1 MADKK
6 KNELKEKL
14 FYKPGNGYDN
24 LSASEEKK
32 MNEYCEAYKDFLDH
46 GKTERLCVDYC
57 IELASKRGFKEYKSG
72 MKIKA
77 GDKVYF
83 NNRGKAIMLA
93 VIGSEKLSKGINLTA
108 AHTDAPRLDLKP
120 SPLFEDGEMA
130 YLRTHHYGG
139 VRKYQWLARPLE
151 LHGVVILK
159 NGKSVAVNVG
169 ADKGDPQFIIEDLL
183 PHLKK
188 ATDNEP
194 LNSAVPSEVLK
205 VLVGSRPIGEKED
218 SERVKMGVM
227 KLLNEKY
234 GMTEED
240 FISAELEIVPAG
252 KATDIGFDRSLIAA
266 YGHDD
271 RVCAYAEMAGLF
283 DAKNIKKT
291 GVCIFADKEEIG
303 SVGVTGMISEA
314 FEWFIGDLCKS
325 QNVDIR
331 DCFANSF
338 CVSADVTAA
347 YDPNYAEVFEVQ
359 NDSKINHGVAFCK
372 YTGHGGKS
380 GASDASAEV
389 VGKLRKLMNDNGVVW
404 QMTQMGKNEQGG
416 GGTVALDLANRNI
429 DTIDA
434 GVPVLSMHAPIETVS
449 KFDCYM
455 TYKCMKTVF
464 ENA

>member
-1 MADKK
+1 MAEKK
-6 KNELKEKL
+6 SLKDTL
-14 FYKPGNGYDN
+14 FYESPNGFDK

-32 MNEYCEAYKDFLDH
+32 MNAYCEGYKEFLDN

-57 IELASKRGFKEYKSG
+57 IKLAKEKGFKEYKAG
-72 MKIKA
+72 MKLKA

-93 VIGSEKLSKGINLTA
+93 VIGTESLAKGINLTA

-120 SPLFEDGEMA
+120 NPLYEEGEMA

-139 VRKYQWLARPLE
+139 IRKYQWLARTLE
-151 LHGVVILK
+151 LYGVVILK
-159 NGKSVAVNVG
+159 NGKTVNVNIG
-169 ADKGDPQFIIEDLL
+169 ADEGDPQFIIEDLL
-183 PHLKK
+183 PHLDK
-188 ATDNEP
+188 ASDKLP
-194 LNSAVPSEVLK
+194 LDQAVPSEILRL
-205 VLVGSRPIGEKED
+205 LVGSKPIGNADEKD
-218 SERVKMGVM
+218 RVKLAIM
-227 KLLNEKY
+227 KILNEKY

-240 FISAELEIVPAG
+240 FISAELEVVPAG
-252 KATDIGFDRSLIAA
+252 KARDIGFDRSLIAA

-314 FEWFIGDLCKS
+314 FEWFVGDLCKG
-325 QNVDIR
+325 QKVDLR

-347 YDPNYAEVFEVQ
+347 YDPNYAEAFETQ
-359 NDSKINHGVAFCK
+359 NDAKINHGVAFCK
-372 YTGHGGKS
+372 YTGHKGKA

-389 VGKLRKLMNDNGVVW
+389 VGKLRKLMNDGGVIW
-404 QMTQMGKNEQGG
+404 QMCQMGKNEQGG

-434 GVPVLSMHAPIETVS
+434 GVPVLSMHAPYETVS
-449 KFDCYM
+449 KLDCYM

-464 ENA
+464 EKA

>member
-1 MADKK
+1 MTEV

-14 FYKPGNGYDN
+14 VYKPGNGFDK
-24 LSASEEKK
+24 LSNEEEQK
-32 MNEYCEAYKDFLDH
+32 MNEYCEAYKDFLDN

-57 IELASKRGFKEYKSG
+57 IKLAEEKGFKEYKAG
-72 MKIKA
+72 MKLHA

-93 VIGSEKLSKGINLTA
+93 VIGTLSLAEGINLTA

-120 SPLFEDGEMA
+120 SPLYEDGEMA
-130 YLRTHHYGG
+130 YLKTHHYGG
-139 VRKYQWLARPLE
+139 IRKYQWLARPLE
-151 LHGVVILK
+151 LHGVVMLAD
-159 NGKSVAVNVG
+159 GTSVKVNIG
-169 ADKGDPQFIIEDLL
+169 ADEDDPQFIIEDLL
-183 PHLKK
+183 PHLGK
-188 ATDNEP
+188 ASDKEP
-194 LNSAVPSEVLK
+194 LNSAVKSELLNI
-205 VLVGSRPIGEKED
+205 LVGSRPIGESSE
-218 SERVKMGVM
+218 SERVKLGIL
-227 KLLNEKY
+227 KILNEKY

-252 KATDIGFDRSLIAA
+252 KAKDIGFDRSLIAA

-271 RVCAYAEMAGLF
+271 RVCAYAELAGLF
-283 DAKNIKKT
+283 DAEKFNKT

-303 SVGVTGMISEA
+303 SVGVSGMQSQA
-314 FEWFIGDLCKS
+314 FEWFIGDLCKG
-325 QNVDIR
+325 QGVDIR

-347 YDPNYAEVFEVQ
+347 YDPNYAEAFEVR
-359 NDSKINHGVAFCK
+359 NDSKINHGVSFCK

-389 VGKLRKLMNDNGVVW
+389 VSKLRSIMNANGVVW
-404 QMTQMGKNEQGG
+404 QMSQMGKNEQGG
-416 GGTVALDLANRNI
+416 GGTVALYMANRNI

-434 GVPVLSMHAPIETVS
+434 GVPVLSMHAPFETVA

-455 TYKCMKTVF
+455 TYKCMKAVF
-464 ENA
+464 ES

>member
-1 MADKK
+1 MAEK

-14 FYKPGNGYDN
+14 FYNPGNGYDK
-24 LSASEEKK
+24 LTAAEEKK
-32 MNEYCEAYKDFLDH
+32 MNAYCEGYKDFLDN
-46 GKTERLCVDYC
+46 GKTERLCVEYC
-57 IELASKRGFKEYKSG
+57 IKLAKDKGFKEYKAG
-72 MKIKA
+72 QALKT

-93 VIGSEKLSKGINLTA
+93 VIGKEKLDKGINLTA

-120 SPLFEDGEMA
+120 MPLYEESEIA
-130 YLRTHHYGG
+130 YLKTHHYGG
-139 VRKYQWLARPLE
+139 IRKYQWVARTLE
-151 LHGVVILK
+151 LHGVAILRDGTK
-159 NGKSVAVNVG
+159 VTVNIG
-169 ADKGDPQFIIEDLL
+169 GDEGDPQFIIEDLL
-183 PHLKK
+183 PHLNK
-188 ATDNEP
+188 ATDKEP
-194 LNSAVPSEVLK
+194 LDKAVPSEVLNL
-205 VLVGSRPIGEKED
+205 VVGSRPIGDKKE
-218 SERVKMGVM
+218 SERVKLNIL
-227 KLLNEKY
+227 KILNEKY
-234 GMTEED
+234 GIIEAD
-240 FISAELEIVPAG
+240 LISAELEVVPAG
-252 KATDIGFDRSLIAA
+252 KAKDIGFDRSLIAA

-303 SVGVTGMISEA
+303 SVGVTGMMSEA
-314 FEWFIGDLCKS
+314 FEWFISDMCKT
-325 QNVDIR
+325 QKVDIR

-347 YDPNYAEVFEVQ
+347 YDPNYAEAFEVR

-372 YTGHGGKS
+372 YTGHGGKG

-389 VGKLRKLMNDNGVVW
+389 VGKLRKLMEDAGVVW
-404 QMTQMGKNEQGG
+404 QMTQMGKNDNGG
-416 GGTVALDLANRNI
+416 GGTVALYMANRNI

-434 GVPVLSMHAPIETVS
+434 GVPVLSMHAPFETVA

-464 ENA
+464 EKA

>member
-1 MADKK
+1 MAAK
-6 KNELKEKL
+6 KNDIKDKL
-14 FYKPGNGYDN
+14 FYKPGNGYDS
-24 LSASEEKK
+24 LTAEEEKK
-32 MNEYCEAYKDFLDH
+32 MEAYCEAYKDFLDH

-57 IELASKRGFKEYKSG
+57 IELAAKEGFKEYKAG

-93 VIGSEKLSKGINLTA
+93 VIGKEKLDKGINLTA

-139 VRKYQWLARPLE
+139 IRKYQWLARPLE
-151 LHGVVILK
+151 LHGVVVLK
-159 NGKSVAVNVG
+159 NGETVKVNVG
-169 ADKGDPQFIIEDLL
+169 ADEGDPQFIIEDLL
-183 PHLKK
+183 PHLSKPS
-188 ATDNEP
+188 DNEP
-194 LNSAVPSEVLK
+194 LNKAVSSEILR
-205 VLVGSRPIGEKED
+205 VLVGSRPIGEKGD
-218 SERVKMGVM
+218 SERVKLGIM

-234 GMTEED
+234 GMVEED
-240 FISAELEIVPAG
+240 FISAELEVVPAG
-252 KATDIGFDRSLIAA
+252 KAVDIGFDRSLIAA

-283 DAKNIKKT
+283 DAKNLKKT

-314 FEWFIGDLCKS
+314 FEWFIGDMCKT
-325 QNVDIR
+325 QKVDIR

-429 DTIDA
+429 DTVDA
-434 GVPVLSMHAPIETVS
+434 GVPVLAMHAPIETVA

-464 ENA
+464 EKA